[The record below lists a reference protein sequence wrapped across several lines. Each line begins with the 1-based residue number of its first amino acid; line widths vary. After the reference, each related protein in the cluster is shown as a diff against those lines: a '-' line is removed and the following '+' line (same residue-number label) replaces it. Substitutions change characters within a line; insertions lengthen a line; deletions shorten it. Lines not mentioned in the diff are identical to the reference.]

1 MSRRLILLALC
12 ALPMTFGWANNV
24 TLNVRNT
31 ELSEVVEMISKQQRV
46 NVLLGSNVSG
56 EVSLNLYDMPVEKAL
71 SAAANAAGF
80 ALERRGKTYFI
91 VGHDEVGRYADGSVT
106 NLRWYELNY
115 ADGESV
121 RQVVQNYLSRYG
133 KVDFIENRRLLVVED
148 RPEFLY
154 RIDKLLKAID
164 KRPRQVLIE
173 AKILEVALNDD
184 ESFGIDWANLFNSD
198 GGSGSFG
205 TGGMA
210 SGASTGFFFDLVT
223 PNVTVALDAL
233 HDQGRVHTLSTPKL
247 VALENQEAS
256 VVIGDRRGYRVTNT
270 VNTVT
275 TESIEFLESGVILNV
290 TAQIDENGHVLME
303 VHPEVSTGTVAE
315 NGVPSQTTTEVTTNL
330 LVPTGETVF
339 IGGLI
344 KKTDSFRRTG
354 VPMLNRVPGLRRLFS
369 GTANQAR
376 TTETVVLITPTIA
389 EDTTEEWNVE
399 PLRKMDETEFD
410 IPVVEPWV
418 SEIDQVKALFER
430 DEPPA
435 LPQAPAAEP
444 QELLSEQPEPAP
456 HKPVVSASPAQ
467 VAQQDDDA
475 PVQVMWWNGNDP
487 APRAHVAAVQAV
499 TANSGEEEAE

>member
-1 MSRRLILLALC
+1 MIRRLTLLALC
-12 ALPMTFGWANNV
+12 ALPVSLGWTNNV

-115 ADGESV
+115 ADGEAV

-184 ESFGIDWANLFNSD
+184 ENFGIDWANLFNSD
-198 GGSGSFG
+198 GGTGSFG
-205 TGGMA
+205 TAGMA

-233 HDQGRVHTLSTPKL
+233 RDQGRVHTLSTPKL
-247 VALENQEAS
+247 VALENEEAS
-256 VVIGDRRGYRVTNT
+256 VVIGDRRGYRVTTTINQ
-270 VNTVT
+270 VT

-290 TAQIDENGHVLME
+290 TTQIDESGQVLLE
-303 VHPEVSTGTVAE
+303 VHPEVSTGTVDV

-354 VPMLNRVPGLRRLFS
+354 VPVLNRVPGLRRLFS
-369 GTANQAR
+369 GTENQELV
-376 TTETVVLITPTIA
+376 TETIVLITPTVA
-389 EDTTEEWNVE
+389 EDTREDWNVE
-399 PLRKMDETEFD
+399 PVQRVDEVEFD
-410 IPVVEPWV
+410 VPVVEPWV
-418 SEIDQVKALFER
+418 SEIDQVKALFDR
-430 DEPPA
+430 GEPSV
-435 LPQAPAAEP
+435 LPEVPVAEP
-444 QELLSEQPEPAP
+444 EALLSEQPEPEP
-456 HKPVVSASPAQ
+456 EKPVLRASSAQ
-467 VAQQDDDA
+467 VAQQDDA

-487 APRAHVAAVQAV
+487 APRAHVAAVQVGAV
-499 TANSGEEEAE
+499 KDGEEAE